1 MESEQQIGFSTL
13 ALSMR
18 DFENVVEIKKL
29 TTKESPWSAE
39 EATEEKRLERVAK
52 CKDFWQFDKTYFGSE
67 MYSDGYSEPSYYHKL
82 LVSEFAKPGI
92 SINMGPRKHGKTVT
106 AKKKFVHALLYGEVN
121 FAGTLSST
129 LPTSRNILADIT
141 ELIGAEK
148 IAYDYKPELIEGNK
162 DQFTMKVPGL
172 KSMIR
177 VSAFSEGRSARG
189 ATFLFTRPQLLLCDD
204 LETRQSA
211 LGEEQTHQRIKI
223 IQEAF
228 QSMSES
234 GVLLVLGNNFDEKC
248 ALNRLVKENEEG
260 LLPNFYRINSFK
272 AWNNYPLWPERY
284 PAKSEDEL
292 KKMLK
297 VTDIT
302 EWLAEFQQTPTSPDG
317 MIFKRLAPLP
327 EFYEL
332 PADARGVLYCDP
344 NLAKKGRGDFTAITK
359 LLYSPEQDSFYIADY
374 VCKSFNDSN
383 DLLNKYLQ
391 MKDERVRACGFDGH
405 VNQEST
411 WTNNIRNWC
420 RVNKAPFPTIFYKR
434 YHVDEL
440 AKNIQGLWSEGK
452 IKIPAGMYSTKM
464 GRLYLD
470 QLFSFSGKKAGKKD
484 DAPDSLICAY
494 ELLNERH
501 LANKKGTNK
510 VTRITDFFNF

>member
-1 MESEQQIGFSTL
+1 MENQISFSKI
-13 ALSMR
+13 AYAMR
-18 DFENVVEIKKL
+18 NLEDQIEVKKL
-29 TTKESPWSAE
+29 TTKEAPWKGDDAS
-39 EATEEKRLERVAK
+39 EEKRLERVEK
-52 CKDFWQFDKTYFGSE
+52 SKDFWHFDKTYFGND
-67 MYSDGYSEPSYYHKL
+67 MYSDGFSEPSYYHKL
-82 LVSEFAKPGI
+82 LVGEFAKPGI

-106 AKKKFVHALLYGEVN
+106 AKKKFVHALLYGEVS

-129 LPTSRNILADIT
+129 LPTSRNILADIA
-141 ELIGAEK
+141 ELIGSEK
-148 IAYDYKPELIEGNK
+148 IAYDYRPELIEGNK

-172 KSMIR
+172 SSMIR

-211 LGEEQTHQRIKI
+211 LGEEQTLQRIKI

-248 ALNRLVKENEEG
+248 ALNRLVKENENG
-260 LLPNFYRINSFK
+260 LLPDFYRINSFK

-284 PAKSEDEL
+284 PATSEDEL

-317 MIFKRLAPLP
+317 FIFMRPTELP
-327 EFYEL
+327 EFEEI
-332 PADARGVLYCDP
+332 PSDARGVLYCDP
-344 NLAKKGRGDFTAITK
+344 NLAKKGKGDFTAITK
-359 LLYSPEQDSFYIADY
+359 YLYSPEQDCFYISDY
-374 VCKSFNDSN
+374 VCRNFHDSN
-383 DLLNKYLQ
+383 DLLNKYLS

-420 RVNKAPFPTIFYKR
+420 RINKAPFPTIFYKR

-440 AKNIQGLWSEGK
+440 AKNIQGYWSEGK
-452 IKIPAGMYSTKM
+452 IRIPRGMYQSKE

-470 QLFSFSGKKAGKKD
+470 QLFSFQGKKANKKD
-484 DAPDSLICAY
+484 DAPDSLICAH
-494 ELLNERH
+494 ELINERH
-501 LANKKGTNK
+501 LANKKGSA
-510 VTRITDFFNF
+510 VVSRITDFFNF